1 MTRNKPAKRNP
12 WAWIPSLYFAEGIP
26 YIVVMVV
33 SVIMYKRLGISNT
46 DIALYTSWLYL
57 PWVIKPLWS
66 PVVDLLKTKR
76 FWIVTMQLIIGGGL
90 AGVAFTIP
98 VSSFFQY
105 TLAFFWLLA
114 FSSATH
120 DIAADGFYM
129 LGLSKHD
136 QAWFVGIR
144 STFYRV
150 AMIFGQ
156 GLLIILAG
164 YIESN
169 SGLPPVD
176 INVTSKPNTEV
187 IEFVHPDSVQFNIN
201 SNENKIF
208 ASENNV
214 EVSTLFRKKDEADSI
229 IAFAKNWNSE
239 NGFYGEVQNQ
249 NNIKSET
256 EKSEPGWFS
265 NLWGGFVSSLENF
278 LRKNFGPEIDVP
290 VQSDETGNLGFV
302 YFKLSQKPESGKE
315 VVLNF
320 GRESGDNSINL
331 IEGTRF
337 VFNENNWDKA
347 AVAVFQLDRKL
358 RIETSTYFQGRAGNI
373 PLAWMI
379 TFFVLAGLFILFFVY
394 HKFILPYPAI
404 DVPGV
409 KDESTSVFKE
419 FFRTF
424 ALFFKK
430 KKIGIILAFIL
441 LYRFGEA
448 QLVKLASPFL
458 LDAQEMGGLAL
469 TTGQVGFV
477 YGTVGIAAL
486 TLGGIVGGLLAA
498 KHGLK
503 YWIWWMVL
511 AINIPDLC
519 YVYLAYSQTTNFLII
534 NASVAIEQFGYG
546 FGFTAFML
554 YLIYISDG
562 EHKTAHYAIATGL
575 MALGMMIPG
584 MFSGW
589 LQEIIGYKHF
599 FIWVCIATIPGFIV
613 TKLIP
618 LDPEFG
624 KKTEEEKE

>member
-229 IAFAKNWNSE
+229 IAFTKNWNSE
-239 NGFYGEVQNQ
+239 KGFYGEVQNQ